1 MSFLANSDSFLKKKI
16 LIDSKREHFFFL
28 NEVEED
34 VIREVDADARV
45 RWKQMIGC
53 GDSTEGKW

>member
-1 MSFLANSDSFLKKKI
+1 MSFFGQFFKKKKI
-16 LIDSKREHFFFL
+16 LIDSKREHFFFFF

-34 VIREVDADARV
+34 VIRAVDADARV

-53 GDSTEGKW
+53 GK